1 MCRLPGHA
9 RRAQTL
15 DNLLSHVR
23 VAGLFYC
30 ASGGIRGCDRFCKA
44 CIVSV
49 ASAGIGGIVVRCPL
63 CRVLTKLAGA
73 SVAEGVLAL
82 PTNYA
87 LADVIDELAQ
97 EKLRAQ
103 ASRCSVCDDA
113 VSKWSCDQCR
123 IKLCDFCCIAHRK
136 AKVTAPHELSSISD
150 PAVKGPPSAD
160 KLGSADAE
168 GRGSAL
174 AKCHKHSTQLLD
186 LFCETCSVVV
196 CGFVWLAHRP
206 PLHCPAAPL
215 RLFP

>member
-1 MCRLPGHA
+1 MRFSA
-9 RRAQTL
+9 
-15 DNLLSHVR
+15 LLGQKKTISWR
-23 VAGLFYC
+23 
-30 ASGGIRGCDRFCKA
+30 ST

-63 CRVLTKLAGA
+63 CRVVTKLAGA

-82 PTNYA
+82 PTNHA
-87 LADVIDELAQ
+87 IADVIDELAQ

-103 ASRCSVCDDA
+103 ASKCSVCDDA

-136 AKVTAPHELSSISD
+136 AKVTASHELSSISD

-160 KLGSADAE
+160 KLGGANEE

-174 AKCHKHSTQLLD
+174 AKCHKHGTQLLD
-186 LFCETCSVVV
+186 LFCQTCSVVV
-196 CGFVWLAHRP
+196 CGFVWLVHPP